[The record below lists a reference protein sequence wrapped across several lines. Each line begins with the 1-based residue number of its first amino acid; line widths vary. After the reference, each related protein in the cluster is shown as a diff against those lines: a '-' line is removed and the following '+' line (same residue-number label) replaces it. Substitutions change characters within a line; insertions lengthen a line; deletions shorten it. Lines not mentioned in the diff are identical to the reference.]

1 MKLKDNYC
9 LAERDLV
16 YMVDKYRQCR
26 EIYSLHLTDIFQRD
40 VKTVAAGYSETSVPI
55 YHAHGATSLPPKKK
69 IVFIFTTE
77 NLKSGIKF
85 FVLKMS

>member
-9 LAERDLV
+9 LAECDVV

-26 EIYSLHLTDIFQRD
+26 ENYSLHLMDIFYRD
-40 VKTVAAGYSETSVPI
+40 VKTVAAGYSGTSVPI
-55 YHAHGATSLPPKKK
+55 YHAHGATSKNKNNSLY
-69 IVFIFTTE
+69 IHYRE
-77 NLKSGIKF
+77 NVKSGIKF